1 MVVGVKKMDL
11 FIQKNLY
18 QRNGS
23 MKTILDVYPDEQFL
37 KADGFDDCII
47 GVSHRYGESLL
58 LAYDKEKVIKKL
70 MKRDKMTRQDALEFY
85 TYNIIGSW
93 VGKETPV
100 FIERIK

>member
-1 MVVGVKKMDL
+1 
-11 FIQKNLY
+11 
-18 QRNGS
+18 
-23 MKTILDVYPDEQFL
+23 
-37 KADGFDDCII
+37 
-47 GVSHRYGESLL
+47 LL
-58 LAYDKEKVIKKL
+58 LAYDEEKVIKKL